1 MANIMGRP
9 TKLTPTR
16 LRKAKEYYKRKR
28 EAKEMP
34 FVEELAIDYLDVD
47 RHTVARWVSKGEDA
61 EYLKGLADRGATG
74 KKQAKLYIDFC
85 STIKKLATMQL
96 FQLKVRGIADGRNA
110 VAIFLMKA
118 DHQMIEVNRTELS
131 GPNGEPIKYKPIEV
145 MNIKN
150 RGASN
155 ED

>member
-16 LRKAKEYYKRKR
+16 LKKAKEYYKRKR
-28 EAKEMP
+28 DGKDMP
-34 FVEELAIDYLDVD
+34 FVEELAVEELDVD
-47 RHTVARWVSKGEDA
+47 RHTVARWVAKGEDS
-61 EYLKGLADRGATG
+61 EYLKGLVAKGAAG
-74 KKQAKLYIDFC
+74 KRQAKLYIDFC

-118 DHQMIEVNRTELS
+118 DHSMIETNRTELT
-131 GPNGEPIKYKPIEV
+131 GPNGEPIQFKPVEV
-145 MNIKN
+145 MNIKG
-150 RGASN
+150 RGQS